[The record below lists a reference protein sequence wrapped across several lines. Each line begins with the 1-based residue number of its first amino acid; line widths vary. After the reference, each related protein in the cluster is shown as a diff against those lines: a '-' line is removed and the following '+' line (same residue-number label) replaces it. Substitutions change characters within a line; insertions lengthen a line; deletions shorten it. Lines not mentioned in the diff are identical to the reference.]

1 MNCKHI
7 DEYISLYI
15 DDVLNERDK
24 KEFEVHLNQCP
35 QCKKKLK
42 ETQKL
47 VSLIK
52 EIGEEPL
59 PQGFRDNLI
68 KKLEG
73 SRKMQTRNLLRWVGA
88 MAGVI
93 IIFLSV
99 RALKDIKF
107 TDGIDRE
114 VMPSEEIAEDMVS
127 SIQNSAD
134 KFDASQEEGVSAET
148 TSMEND
154 LEDKRESIMKIQSDL
169 VELYVQ
175 DICISPETLKLMVI
189 NNGLELIRSD
199 EDSVVIEIKE
209 EEERNILYKELSKMG
224 EIRDIGENI
233 GSTEVKI
240 IIKNKSE

>member
-1 MNCKHI
+1 MDCKHF

-15 DDVLNERDK
+15 DDVLSERQK
-24 KEFEVHLNQCP
+24 KEFEGHLKQCP
-35 QCKKKLK
+35 QCKKKLE

-52 EIGEEPL
+52 EIDEEPL
-59 PQGFRDNLI
+59 PQGFRDNLF

-73 SRKMQTRNLLRWVGA
+73 SRKMQTRNLLRWIGA

-93 IIFLSV
+93 IIFLSA

-114 VMPSEEIAEDMVS
+114 VMPAEEIAEDMA
-127 SIQNSAD
+127 SI
-134 KFDASQEEGVSAET
+134 SQDSDDDFIPHNEEGASAEV
-148 TSMEND
+148 TSLENNQ
-154 LEDKRESIMKIQSDL
+154 EDIRESITKIKSDL
-169 VELYVQ
+169 VEIYVQ
-175 DICISPETLKLMVI
+175 DICITPETLKLMVI
-189 NNGLELIRSD
+189 NNGLELLRSD
-199 EDSVVIEIKE
+199 ENSVVIEITGE
-209 EEERNILYKELSKMG
+209 EDRNILYKELSKMG